1 MTDDIA
7 LRRALAY
14 AGYGWPVFPC
24 LPGEKLPA
32 TKHGFKDATTDQERI
47 RAWWARNPTRNI
59 AIATGYPGPDV
70 LDVDQ
75 RGEAGSGFAAFN
87 RLHRGGLLTGVS
99 ALVRTPSGGLHG
111 YFAGSDQAS
120 GRLPRHHL
128 DFKAAGGY
136 VLAPPSQVNGRPYVP
151 IRHGGGAGG
160 CLDWR
165 AVTDLLEPPQPRREP
180 RAEHP
185 AEVSHLAGWVAALK
199 EGNRNAG
206 LYWAAR
212 RAIDAGRADA
222 LDTLAGAAIS
232 AGLPES
238 EAWRT
243 LSSARR
249 GAQPRSVEP
258 QPEGGS

>member
-14 AGYGWPVFPC
+14 AGHGWPVFPC

-32 TKHGFKDATTDQERI
+32 TRHGFKDATTDPERI
-47 RAWWARNPTRNI
+47 RAWWGRNPASNI
-59 AIATGYPGPDV
+59 AIATGQPGPDV

-75 RGEAGSGFAAFN
+75 RGEAGSGFGAFT
-87 RLHRGGLLTGVS
+87 RLQREGLLAGVS

-111 YFAGSDQAS
+111 YFAGSEQPS

-136 VLAPPSQVNGRPYVP
+136 VLAPPSQVAGRPYTLIVH
-151 IRHGGGAGG
+151 RDCGGG
-160 CLDWR
+160 LDWR
-165 AVTDLLEPPQPRREP
+165 AVTDVLEAPQPRREP
-180 RAEHP
+180 RAEHLS
-185 AEVSHLAGWVAALK
+185 EVGHLAGWVAGLR

-212 RAIDAGRADA
+212 RAIEAGRADA

-232 AGLPES
+232 AGLPEP
-238 EAWRT
+238 EVWRT

-249 GAQPRSVEP
+249 GAQPRPVER
-258 QPEGGS
+258 QLEGGC

>member
-1 MTDDIA
+1 MTDDTA

-14 AGYGWPVFPC
+14 ASHGWPVFPC

-32 TKHGFKDATTDQERI
+32 TRHGFKDATTDPERI
-47 RAWWARNPTRNI
+47 RAWWDRHPASNV

-75 RGEAGSGFAAFN
+75 RGEAGNGFAAFK
-87 RLHRGGLLTGVS
+87 RLHREGLLEGVS
-99 ALVRTPSGGLHG
+99 ALVRTPNGGLHG
-111 YFAGSDQAS
+111 YFTGSEQPS

-136 VLAPPSQVNGRPYVP
+136 VLAPPSHVAGRPYTL
-151 IRHGGGAGG
+151 IRHPRGAGG
-160 CLDWR
+160 LDWG
-165 AVTDLLEPPQPRREP
+165 AVTDLLEPPQPRRQP

-185 AEVSHLAGWVAALK
+185 REASHLAGWVAGLK

-212 RAIDAGRADA
+212 RAIEAGRVDA
-222 LDTLAGAAIS
+222 LDTLARAAIS

-238 EAWRT
+238 EVWRT
-243 LSSARR
+243 LSSAWRSAR
-249 GAQPRSVEP
+249 PRPLELQAES
-258 QPEGGS
+258 GG

>member
-1 MTDDIA
+1 MTDHTA

-14 AGYGWPVFPC
+14 AAHGWPVFPC

-32 TKHGFKDATTDQERI
+32 TRHGFKDATTDPECI
-47 RAWWARNPTRNI
+47 RAWWARHPTSNV

-75 RGEAGSGFAAFN
+75 RGDAGSGFAAFN
-87 RLHRGGLLTGVS
+87 RLHRGGLLAGVS
-99 ALVRTPSGGLHG
+99 ALVRTPNGGLHS
-111 YFAGSDQAS
+111 YFAGSEQPS

-136 VLAPPSQVNGRPYVP
+136 VLAPPSQVGGIPYAL
-151 IRHGGGAGG
+151 ITYRGGTSG
-160 CLDWR
+160 LDWR
-165 AVTDLLEPPQPRREP
+165 AVTDLLEPPQPRLEP
-180 RAEHP
+180 RAERHS
-185 AEVSHLAGWVAALK
+185 EVSHLADWVAGLQ

-212 RAIDAGRADA
+212 RAIEAGRADA
-222 LDTLAGAAIS
+222 LDTLAGSAIS
-232 AGLPES
+232 AGLPEA
-238 EAWRT
+238 EVWRT
-243 LSSARR
+243 VGSARR
-249 GAQPRSVEP
+249 GAQPHPVEP

>member
-1 MTDDIA
+1 MTDDTA

-14 AGYGWPVFPC
+14 AGHGWPVFPC

-32 TKHGFKDATTDQERI
+32 TRHGFKDATTDPERI
-47 RAWWARNPTRNI
+47 RAWWARHSASNV
-59 AIATGYPGPDV
+59 AIATGHPGPDV

-75 RGEAGSGFAAFN
+75 RGEAGSGFGAFN
-87 RLHRGGLLTGVS
+87 RLQREGLLTGLNV
-99 ALVRTPSGGLHG
+99 LVRTPSGGLHG
-111 YFAGSDQAS
+111 YFTGSEQPS

-136 VLAPPSQVNGRPYVP
+136 ILAPPSQVNCRPYTL
-151 IRHGGGAGG
+151 IRHPGGAGG
-160 CLDWR
+160 LDWG
-165 AVTDLLEPPQPRREP
+165 AVTNLLEPPQPRFEP

-185 AEVSHLAGWVAALK
+185 TEVLHLAGWVARLR

-212 RAIDAGRADA
+212 RAIEVGRADA

-232 AGLPES
+232 AGLPEV
-238 EAWRT
+238 EARRT

-249 GAQPRSVEP
+249 GAQLRPVER
-258 QPEGGS
+258 QAECGS

>member
-1 MTDDIA
+1 
-7 LRRALAY
+7 
-14 AGYGWPVFPC
+14 
-24 LPGEKLPA
+24 
-32 TKHGFKDATTDQERI
+32 
-47 RAWWARNPTRNI
+47 
-59 AIATGYPGPDV
+59 
-70 LDVDQ
+70 
-75 RGEAGSGFAAFN
+75 
-87 RLHRGGLLTGVS
+87 
-99 ALVRTPSGGLHG
+99 VRTPGGGLHG

-136 VLAPPSQVNGRPYVP
+136 VLASPSQVNGRPYTL
-151 IRHGGGAGG
+151 ITQQDGGGG
-160 CLDWR
+160 LDWR

-185 AEVSHLAGWVAALK
+185 SEVSHLADWVAGLQ

-212 RAIDAGRADA
+212 RAIEAGRADA

-232 AGLPES
+232 AGLPEA

-243 LSSARR
+243 VSSARR
-249 GAQPRSVEP
+249 GAQPRPVDR
-258 QPEGGS
+258 QPEGGC

>member
-1 MTDDIA
+1 MTDHTA
-7 LRRALAY
+7 VHRALAY
-14 AGYGWPVFPC
+14 AGNGWPVFPC
-24 LPGEKLPA
+24 LPGEKRPA
-32 TKHGFKDATTDQERI
+32 TRHGFQDATTDPERI
-47 RAWWARNPTRNI
+47 RAWWDRQPASNV
-59 AIATGYPGPDV
+59 AIATGHPGPDI

-75 RGEAGSGFAAFN
+75 RGDAGSGFAAFN
-87 RLHRGGLLTGVS
+87 RLHREGLLAGVS

-111 YFAGSDQAS
+111 YFAGSGQAS

-136 VLAPPSQVNGRPYVP
+136 VLALPSQVRGRPYSL
-151 IRHGGGAGG
+151 IEHNGGGGG
-160 CLDWR
+160 LDWH
-165 AVTDLLEPPQPRREP
+165 AVTDLLEPREPRREP

-185 AEVSHLAGWVAALK
+185 SGVTQLAGWVAGLK

-212 RAIDAGRADA
+212 RAIEAGHADA

-232 AGLPES
+232 AGLPEP
-238 EAWRT
+238 EIWRT

-249 GAQPRSVEP
+249 GARPRPLER

>member
-1 MTDDIA
+1 MTDDTA
-7 LRRALAY
+7 LHRALAY
-14 AGYGWPVFPC
+14 TGHGWPVFPC
-24 LPGEKLPA
+24 GPGEKLPA
-32 TKHGFKDATTDQERI
+32 TRHGFKDATTDPERI
-47 RAWWARNPTRNI
+47 RAWWTRQPASNV
-59 AIATGYPGPDV
+59 AIATGAPGPDV

-87 RLHRGGLLTGVS
+87 RLHREGLLAGVN

-136 VLAPPSQVNGRPYVP
+136 VLAPPSQVAGQPYTLI
-151 IRHGGGAGG
+151 IRHPGGAGG
-160 CLDWR
+160 LDWR
-165 AVTDLLEPPQPRREP
+165 AVTHLLEPLQPRREP
-180 RAEHP
+180 CAEHP
-185 AEVSHLAGWVAALK
+185 SGVTQLAGWVAGLR

-212 RAIDAGRADA
+212 RAIEAGRADA

-232 AGLPES
+232 AGLPEP
-238 EAWRT
+238 EVWRT

-249 GAQPRSVEP
+249 GARPLPLDR
-258 QPEGGS
+258 QPEGGR

>member
-14 AGYGWPVFPC
+14 AGHGWPVFPC

-32 TKHGFKDATTDQERI
+32 TRHGFKDATTDPERI
-47 RAWWARNPTRNI
+47 RAWWGRNPASNI
-59 AIATGYPGPDV
+59 AIATGHPGPDV

-87 RLHRGGLLTGVS
+87 RLHRGGLLAGVS
-99 ALVRTPSGGLHG
+99 ALVRTPGGGLHG
-111 YFAGSDQAS
+111 YFAGSDQTS

-128 DFKAAGGY
+128 DFKAVGGY
-136 VLAPPSQVNGRPYVP
+136 VLAPPSQVAGRPY
-151 IRHGGGAGG
+151 ILITHRDGGGG
-160 CLDWR
+160 LNWR
-165 AVTDLLEPPQPRREP
+165 AVTDLLEPAQPRREP
-180 RAEHP
+180 GAEHSS
-185 AEVSHLAGWVAALK
+185 EVSHLAGWVAGLQ

-212 RAIDAGRADA
+212 RAIEAGRADA
-222 LDTLAGAAIS
+222 LDTLAVAAIS
-232 AGLPES
+232 VGLPEA

-243 LSSARR
+243 VSSARR
-249 GAQPRSVEP
+249 GAQPRLLDR
-258 QPEGGS
+258 QPECGC

>member
-1 MTDDIA
+1 MTNDTA

-14 AGYGWPVFPC
+14 AGHGWPVFPC

-32 TKHGFKDATTDQERI
+32 TKHGFKDATTDPERI
-47 RAWWARNPTRNI
+47 RAWWARNPISNI
-59 AIATGYPGPDV
+59 AVATGHPGPDV

-75 RGEAGSGFAAFN
+75 RGEAGNGFAAFN
-87 RLHRGGLLTGVS
+87 CLHREGLLAGVS

-111 YFAGSDQAS
+111 YFAGSDQTS

-128 DFKAAGGY
+128 DFKAVGGY
-136 VLAPPSQVNGRPYVP
+136 ILAPPSQVAGQPYTL
-151 IRHGGGAGG
+151 IRQRGGGGG
-160 CLDWR
+160 LDWG

-180 RAEHP
+180 GAEHP
-185 AEVSHLAGWVAALK
+185 SGVGQLAGWVAGLR

-212 RAIDAGRADA
+212 RAIEAGRADA

-232 AGLPES
+232 AGLPEL
-238 EAWRT
+238 EVWRT

-249 GAQPRSVEP
+249 GARPRPFER
-258 QPEGGS
+258 QPEAGG

>member
-1 MTDDIA
+1 MTDDTA
-7 LRRALAY
+7 LHRALAY
-14 AGYGWPVFPC
+14 AGHGWPVFPC

-32 TKHGFKDATTDQERI
+32 TRHGFKDATTDPERI
-47 RAWWARNPTRNI
+47 RTWWARQPARNV
-59 AIATGYPGPDV
+59 AIATGHPGPDV

-87 RLHRGGLLTGVS
+87 RLHREGLLAGVS
-99 ALVRTPSGGLHG
+99 ALVRTPTGGLHG

-136 VLAPPSQVNGRPYVP
+136 VLAPPSQVAGRPYSL
-151 IRHGGGAGG
+151 IKHHGAGG
-160 CLDWR
+160 GLDWP

-180 RAEHP
+180 GTELSIGP
-185 AEVSHLAGWVAALK
+185 SHLAGWVAGLK

-212 RAIDAGRADA
+212 RAIEAGRTDA

-238 EAWRT
+238 EVWRT
-243 LSSARR
+243 LGSARR
-249 GAQPRSVEP
+249 GARPRLFER
-258 QPEGGS
+258 QPEVGG

>member
-1 MTDDIA
+1 MTDDTA

-14 AGYGWPVFPC
+14 AGHGWPVFPC

-32 TKHGFKDATTDQERI
+32 TRHGFKDATTDPERI
-47 RAWWARNPTRNI
+47 RAWWARHPAGNV
-59 AIATGYPGPDV
+59 AIATGSPGPDV

-75 RGEAGSGFAAFN
+75 RGEAGGGFAAFN
-87 RLHRGGLLTGVS
+87 RLRREGLLAGVS

-111 YFAGSDQAS
+111 YFAGSEQPS

-128 DFKAAGGY
+128 DFKATGGY
-136 VLAPPSQVNGRPYVP
+136 VLAPPSQVAGMPYTL
-151 IRHGGGAGG
+151 IRHQRGIGG
-160 CLDWR
+160 LDWR

-185 AEVSHLAGWVAALK
+185 SEVSHLAGWVAGLP

-212 RAIDAGRADA
+212 RAIEAGQVDA

-232 AGLPES
+232 TGLPEA
-238 EAWRT
+238 EVWRT
-243 LSSARR
+243 LESARR
-249 GAQPRSVEP
+249 GTQPRPVER
-258 QPEGGS
+258 QPEAGS